1 MLRECVRYEALAKIL
16 LQSEQFYEF
25 FKYVEV
31 SNFDI
36 ASDAYSTFKVILKY
50 YFIGTC
56 VELHCLLILLIPYFG
71 YFCRT
76 YWLDIK
82 CYQQSFWKQTTT
94 TFLISIRNCLIL
106 KITWQDGSPLSCW
119 ESFCW
124 IDITILWWLNIF
136 QVQVFYRKIETIQS
150 YYSRSLKYSRKYNNE
165 IFLVDNLKL
174 MMNLLKERARNI
186 QFEAFHVFKVHW
198 ICFRFNLFYFK
209 FFYISRN
216 SWLFIFMYK
225 CFSILGVRS

>member
-1 MLRECVRYEALAKIL
+1 M
-16 LQSEQFYEF
+16 
-25 FKYVEV
+25 
-31 SNFDI
+31 
-36 ASDAYSTFKVILKY
+36 
-50 YFIGTC
+50 
-56 VELHCLLILLIPYFG
+56 ELHFLLILLIAYFG

-136 QVQVFYRKIETIQS
+136 QVQVFYREIETIQS
-150 YYSRSLKYSRKYNNE
+150 IYSRSLKYSRKYNNE

-198 ICFRFNLFYFK
+198 ICFRFNLLPLYLY

-225 CFSILGVRS
+225 CFPF